1 MGDNQSAIRF
11 RQRQQALRPLRN
23 IAMRRAVETVAA
35 HAELLKILP
44 RQPIE
49 IGLWRQRLVEAGI
62 KHRHLPDPREELLR

>member
-1 MGDNQSAIRF
+1 
-11 RQRQQALRPLRN
+11 
-23 IAMRRAVETVAA
+23 MRGAVKTVAA

-62 KHRHLPDPREELLR
+62 KHRHLPDPGKSCCAEAMPLRLA